1 MQSSSH
7 RKIISRKLCFS
18 IHHPDGTSKNLAD
31 LVEWTHD
38 CRWPESFIDSK
49 IGIDIKASTPL
60 GGSDLNL

>member
-18 IHHPDGTSKNLAD
+18 ILSPDGTSKNLAD

-49 IGIDIKASTPL
+49 IGIDIKARTPL

>member
-1 MQSSSH
+1 MEKTDFLQYLSQVMLQHTSSGWH
-7 RKIISRKLCFS
+7 
-18 IHHPDGTSKNLAD
+18 KNLAD

-38 CRWPESFIDSK
+38 RRWPESFIDSK

>member
-18 IHHPDGTSKNLAD
+18 KHHPDGTRKNLAD
-31 LVEWTHD
+31 PVEWTHD
-38 CRWPESFIDSK
+38 RRWPESFIDSK
-49 IGIDIKASTPL
+49 IGIDIKASTSL